1 MVSKNVKKTLWGRV
15 YYSTLG
21 VAVSLD
27 ATPDATVK
35 AHIGKN
41 TYVVGYGVRAF
52 IKVIKILQKYEELGW
67 EGIPPALKKLIEEY
81 N

>member
-1 MVSKNVKKTLWGRV
+1 MISKETKKTLWGRV

-27 ATPDATVK
+27 ATDLAVK
-35 AHIGKN
+35 IHMSKN
-41 TYVVGYGVRAF
+41 TYMVGTGIRTFV
-52 IKVIKILQKYEELGW
+52 KTIKILKKYEELGW
-67 EGIPPALKKLIEEY
+67 NGIPPVLKKLIEEY